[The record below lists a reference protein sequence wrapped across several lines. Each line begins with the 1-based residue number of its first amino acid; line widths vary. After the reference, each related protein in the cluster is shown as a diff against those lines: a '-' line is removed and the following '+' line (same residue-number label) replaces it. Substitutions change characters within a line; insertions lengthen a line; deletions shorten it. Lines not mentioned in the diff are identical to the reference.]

1 MNESGH
7 IVKGFNGEKE
17 NTEGQTRFT
26 KPPKKIITN
35 KVPKKAKLSSR
46 SYGLIKKAA
55 SKIRESLARKMEA
68 QKVELAKQYQ
78 EAHETVREEAQNQN
92 TKNRNEYD
100 GDRLQRLTNALG
112 SIGVKLI
119 LSDYAASRL
128 SVYGQPKAIKMPNF
142 WSNIKDTLSNAHMVD
157 REYKDIGRAFKYG
170 GSERGIEGLDSM
182 YKMMNESKNIQ
193 NPEKREAPVQEP
205 VQPKVPEQ
213 PKSGINIDDYLKNF
227 DPQQPSIE
235 ATNKEVD
242 ARLAETEAGINDRF
256 SQMMSNLGG
265 NEHEQV
271 VQPVETPQIEK
282 PVNQAFIPSEAK
294 KEEPN
299 RSELNAKVANV
310 FEGLL
315 EKKVQ
320 KEAKT
325 ANSEPVT
332 TSTTTTT
339 NKSEENL
346 DREALMQDLIN
357 RYGINKS
364 VAATPSVVPTQKAD
378 TKVSTQPSIQ
388 YRNSTIGEIYTSEP
402 KPKLQKEIEI
412 PYNVPPEEYYKILSE
427 ESIKKATEEANKRIA
442 VEEEAK
448 RLREQL
454 KNAREELERL
464 TTQQDLSQ
472 PNPNFIGVVSPHK

>member
-1 MNESGH
+1 MNGSIINFVETP
-7 IVKGFNGEKE
+7 KE
-17 NTEGQTRFT
+17 VGVD
-26 KPPKKIITN
+26 ISS
-35 KVPKKAKLSSR
+35 KKAKLSSR
-46 SYGLIKKAA
+46 SFALIKKAA
-55 SKIRESLARKMEA
+55 SKIRESLAQKMEA

-78 EAHETVREEAQNQN
+78 EAHETVRAEAQNQN

-256 SQMMSNLGG
+256 SQMMSNLGV

-320 KEAKT
+320 EEAK
-325 ANSEPVT
+325 ASNSEPVA

-357 RYGINKS
+357 RYGINQS
-364 VAATPSVVPTQKAD
+364 VASTQKAD
-378 TKVSTQPSIQ
+378 TKGSTQPSIH
-388 YRNSTIGEIYTSEP
+388 YLNSTIGNVYTTEP
-402 KPKLQKEIEI
+402 KPEVQEVTKNKASDDSKEETR
-412 PYNVPPEEYYKILSE
+412 EEMI
-427 ESIKKATEEANKRIA
+427 KRIY
-442 VEEEAK
+442 VEQTMREFDAKMKAEKEAEKYKALVNSLEEK
-448 RLREQL
+448 VKQLEEQL
-454 KNAREELERL
+454 AN
-464 TTQQDLSQ
+464 QGLSQ
-472 PNPNFIGVVSPHK
+472 NNPNFGGVVSPRKR

>member
-1 MNESGH
+1 MNGSIINFVETP
-7 IVKGFNGEKE
+7 KE
-17 NTEGQTRFT
+17 VGVD
-26 KPPKKIITN
+26 ISS
-35 KVPKKAKLSSR
+35 KKAKLSSR
-46 SYGLIKKAA
+46 SFALIKKAA
-55 SKIRESLARKMEA
+55 SKIRKSLAQKMEA

-78 EAHETVREEAQNQN
+78 EAHEAVRAEAQNQN

-128 SVYGQPKAIKMPNF
+128 RVYGQPKAIKMPNF

-193 NPEKREAPVQEP
+193 NPVKRETPVQEP

-227 DPQQPSIE
+227 APQQPSFE

-242 ARLAETEAGINDRF
+242 DQLAEAEAGIKDRF
-256 SQMMSNLGG
+256 SKMMSNLGG
-265 NEHEQV
+265 NEQV
-271 VQPVETPQIEK
+271 VQPVEPQQIEK
-282 PVNQAFIPSEAK
+282 TVNQTFIPSET
-294 KEEPN
+294 KEEESK
-299 RSELNAKVANV
+299 RAELNAKVANV

-315 EKKVQ
+315 EKRVKDEV
-320 KEAKT
+320 KAS
-325 ANSEPVT
+325 NSEPVA
-332 TSTTTTT
+332 TSTTATT

-357 RYGINKS
+357 RYGINQS

-388 YRNSTIGEIYTSEP
+388 YRNSTIGNVYTTEP
-402 KPKLQKEIEI
+402 KPEVQEVTKNKTSDDSKEETR
-412 PYNVPPEEYYKILSE
+412 EEMI
-427 ESIKKATEEANKRIA
+427 KRIY
-442 VEEEAK
+442 VEQTMKEFDEKMKAQAEAK
-448 RLREQL
+448 KYKDLANSLEEKVKQLEEQL
-454 KNAREELERL
+454 AKSE
-464 TTQQDLSQ
+464 
-472 PNPNFIGVVSPHK
+472 PNPSFDSFNPCTR

>member
-1 MNESGH
+1 MNGSIINFVETP
-7 IVKGFNGEKE
+7 KE
-17 NTEGQTRFT
+17 VDVD
-26 KPPKKIITN
+26 ISS
-35 KVPKKAKLSSR
+35 KKAKLSSR
-46 SYGLIKKAA
+46 SFALIKKAA
-55 SKIRESLARKMEA
+55 SKIRKSLAQKMEA

-78 EAHETVREEAQNQN
+78 EAHEAVRAEAQNQN

-100 GDRLQRLTNALG
+100 GDRLQRLTNELG

-193 NPEKREAPVQEP
+193 NPEKREAPVQKP

-227 DPQQPSIE
+227 APQQQPSFE

-242 ARLAETEAGINDRF
+242 DQLAEAEAGIKDRF
-256 SQMMSNLGG
+256 SKMMSNLGG

-310 FEGLL
+310 FESLL
-315 EKKVQ
+315 EKRVKD
-320 KEAKT
+320 EAK
-325 ANSEPVT
+325 ASNSEPVA
-332 TSTTTTT
+332 TSTTATT

-357 RYGINKS
+357 RYGINQS
-364 VAATPSVVPTQKAD
+364 VAATPPSVVPTQKAD

-402 KPKLQKEIEI
+402 KPEVQEVTKNKTSDDSKEETR
-412 PYNVPPEEYYKILSE
+412 EEMI
-427 ESIKKATEEANKRIA
+427 KRIY
-442 VEEEAK
+442 VEQTMKEFDEKIKAQAEAK
-448 RLREQL
+448 KYKDLANSLEEKVKQLEEQL
-454 KNAREELERL
+454 AKSE
-464 TTQQDLSQ
+464 
-472 PNPNFIGVVSPHK
+472 PNPSFDSFNPRTR

>member
-1 MNESGH
+1 MNGSIINFVETP
-7 IVKGFNGEKE
+7 KE
-17 NTEGQTRFT
+17 VSVD
-26 KPPKKIITN
+26 ISS
-35 KVPKKAKLSSR
+35 KKAKLSSR
-46 SYGLIKKAA
+46 SFALIKKAA
-55 SKIRESLARKMEA
+55 SKIRESLAQKMEA

-78 EAHETVREEAQNQN
+78 EAHETVRAEAQNQN

-310 FEGLL
+310 FESLL
-315 EKKVQ
+315 EKRVKD
-320 KEAKT
+320 EAK
-325 ANSEPVT
+325 ASNSEPVT
-332 TSTTTTT
+332 TSTTATT
-339 NKSEENL
+339 NKSGENL

-357 RYGINKS
+357 RYGINQS
-364 VAATPSVVPTQKAD
+364 VASTQKAD

-402 KPKLQKEIEI
+402 KPEVQEVTKNKTSDDSKEETR
-412 PYNVPPEEYYKILSE
+412 EEMI
-427 ESIKKATEEANKRIA
+427 KRIY
-442 VEEEAK
+442 VEQTMKEFDEKMKAEKEAEKYKDLANSLEEK
-448 RLREQL
+448 VKQLEEQL
-454 KNAREELERL
+454 AN
-464 TTQQDLSQ
+464 QGLSQ
-472 PNPNFIGVVSPHK
+472 PNPNFVGVNPRTR

>member
-1 MNESGH
+1 MNGSIINFVETP
-7 IVKGFNGEKE
+7 KE
-17 NTEGQTRFT
+17 VSVD
-26 KPPKKIITN
+26 ISS
-35 KVPKKAKLSSR
+35 KKAKLSSR
-46 SYGLIKKAA
+46 SFALIKKAA
-55 SKIRESLARKMEA
+55 SKIRKSLAQKMEA

-78 EAHETVREEAQNQN
+78 EAHEKVRAEAQNQN

-193 NPEKREAPVQEP
+193 NPVKRETPVQEP

-227 DPQQPSIE
+227 APQQPSVE

-242 ARLAETEAGINDRF
+242 DQLAEAEAGINDRF
-256 SQMMSNLGG
+256 SKMMSNLGG
-265 NEHEQV
+265 NEQV
-271 VQPVETPQIEK
+271 VQPVEPQQIEK
-282 PVNQAFIPSEAK
+282 TVNQTFIPSEAK
-294 KEEPN
+294 KEESK
-299 RSELNAKVANV
+299 RAELNAKVANV

-315 EKKVQ
+315 EKRVKDEV
-320 KEAKT
+320 KAS
-325 ANSEPVT
+325 NSEPVA
-332 TSTTTTT
+332 TSTTAT
-339 NKSEENL
+339 NKSGENL

-357 RYGINKS
+357 RYGINQS
-364 VAATPSVVPTQKAD
+364 VATTQPDVPTQKAD
-378 TKVSTQPSIQ
+378 TKVSTQPSIH
-388 YRNSTIGEIYTSEP
+388 YLNSTIGNVYTTEP
-402 KPKLQKEIEI
+402 KPEVQEVTKNKASAASKEETR
-412 PYNVPPEEYYKILSE
+412 EEMI
-427 ESIKKATEEANKRIA
+427 KRIY
-442 VEEEAK
+442 VEQTMKEFDEKMKAQAEAK
-448 RLREQL
+448 KYKDLANSLEEKVKQLEEQL
-454 KNAREELERL
+454 AKSE
-464 TTQQDLSQ
+464 
-472 PNPNFIGVVSPHK
+472 PNPSFDSFNPRTR

>member
-1 MNESGH
+1 MNGSIINFVETP
-7 IVKGFNGEKE
+7 KE
-17 NTEGQTRFT
+17 VGVD
-26 KPPKKIITN
+26 ISS
-35 KVPKKAKLSSR
+35 KKAKLSSR
-46 SYGLIKKAA
+46 SFALIKKAA
-55 SKIRESLARKMEA
+55 SKIRESLAQKMEA

-78 EAHETVREEAQNQN
+78 EAHETVRAEAQNQN

-282 PVNQAFIPSEAK
+282 PVNQAFIPSEDK

-320 KEAKT
+320 EEAK
-325 ANSEPVT
+325 ASNSEPVA

-357 RYGINKS
+357 RYGINQS
-364 VAATPSVVPTQKAD
+364 VASTQKAD
-378 TKVSTQPSIQ
+378 TKGSTQPSIH
-388 YRNSTIGEIYTSEP
+388 YLNSTIGNVYTTEP
-402 KPKLQKEIEI
+402 KPEVQEVTKNKASDDSKEETR
-412 PYNVPPEEYYKILSE
+412 EEMI
-427 ESIKKATEEANKRIA
+427 KRIY
-442 VEEEAK
+442 VEQTMREFDAKMKAEKEAEKYKALANSLEEK
-448 RLREQL
+448 VKQLEEQL
-454 KNAREELERL
+454 AN
-464 TTQQDLSQ
+464 QGLSQ
-472 PNPNFIGVVSPHK
+472 NNPNFEGVVSPYKR

>member
-1 MNESGH
+1 MNGS
-7 IVKGFNGEKE
+7 
-17 NTEGQTRFT
+17 
-26 KPPKKIITN
+26 IINFVETPEE
-35 KVPKKAKLSSR
+35 VGVDISSKKAKLSSR
-46 SYGLIKKAA
+46 SFALIKKAA
-55 SKIRESLARKMEA
+55 SKIRESLAQKMEA

-310 FEGLL
+310 FESLL
-315 EKKVQ
+315 EKRVKD
-320 KEAKT
+320 EAK
-325 ANSEPVT
+325 ASNSEPVA

-357 RYGINKS
+357 RYGINQS
-364 VAATPSVVPTQKAD
+364 VASTQKAD

-402 KPKLQKEIEI
+402 KPEVQEVTKNKTSDDSKEETR
-412 PYNVPPEEYYKILSE
+412 EEMI
-427 ESIKKATEEANKRIA
+427 KRIY
-442 VEEEAK
+442 VEQTMKEFDEKMKAQAEAK
-448 RLREQL
+448 KYKDLANSLEEKVKQLEEQL
-454 KNAREELERL
+454 AN
-464 TTQQDLSQ
+464 QGLSQ
-472 PNPNFIGVVSPHK
+472 NNPNFGGVVSPRKR

>member
-1 MNESGH
+1 MNGSIINFVETP
-7 IVKGFNGEKE
+7 KE
-17 NTEGQTRFT
+17 VGVD
-26 KPPKKIITN
+26 ISS
-35 KVPKKAKLSSR
+35 KKAKLSSR
-46 SYGLIKKAA
+46 SFALIKKAA
-55 SKIRESLARKMEA
+55 SKIRESLAQKMEA

-78 EAHETVREEAQNQN
+78 EAHETVRAEAQNQN

-235 ATNKEVD
+235 AINKEVD

-310 FEGLL
+310 FESLL
-315 EKKVQ
+315 EKRVKD
-320 KEAKT
+320 EAK
-325 ANSEPVT
+325 ASNSEPVT
-332 TSTTTTT
+332 TSTTATT
-339 NKSEENL
+339 NKSGENL

-357 RYGINKS
+357 RYGINQS
-364 VAATPSVVPTQKAD
+364 VASTQKAD

-402 KPKLQKEIEI
+402 KPEVQEVTKNKTSDDSKEETR
-412 PYNVPPEEYYKILSE
+412 EEMI
-427 ESIKKATEEANKRIA
+427 KRIY
-442 VEEEAK
+442 VEQTMKEFDEKMKAQAEAK
-448 RLREQL
+448 KYKDLANSLEEKVKQLEEQL
-454 KNAREELERL
+454 AN
-464 TTQQDLSQ
+464 QGLSQ
-472 PNPNFIGVVSPHK
+472 NNPNFGGVVSPRKR

>member
-1 MNESGH
+1 MNGSIINFVETP
-7 IVKGFNGEKE
+7 KE
-17 NTEGQTRFT
+17 VGVD
-26 KPPKKIITN
+26 ISS
-35 KVPKKAKLSSR
+35 KKAKLSSR
-46 SYGLIKKAA
+46 SFALIKKAA
-55 SKIRESLARKMEA
+55 SKIRESLAQKMEA

-315 EKKVQ
+315 EKRVKD
-320 KEAKT
+320 EAK
-325 ANSEPVT
+325 ASNSEPVT
-332 TSTTTTT
+332 TSTTATT

-357 RYGINKS
+357 RYGINQS
-364 VAATPSVVPTQKAD
+364 VASTQKAD
-378 TKVSTQPSIQ
+378 TKVSTQPSIH
-388 YRNSTIGEIYTSEP
+388 YLNSTIGNVYTTEP
-402 KPKLQKEIEI
+402 KPEVQEVTKNKASAASKEETR
-412 PYNVPPEEYYKILSE
+412 EEMI
-427 ESIKKATEEANKRIA
+427 KRIY
-442 VEEEAK
+442 VEQTMREFDAKMKAEKEAEKYKALVNSLEEK
-448 RLREQL
+448 VKQLEEQL
-454 KNAREELERL
+454 AK
-464 TTQQDLSQ
+464 QGLSQ
-472 PNPNFIGVVSPHK
+472 PNPNSEVVSPYKR

>member
-1 MNESGH
+1 MNGSIINFVETP
-7 IVKGFNGEKE
+7 KE
-17 NTEGQTRFT
+17 VGVD
-26 KPPKKIITN
+26 ISS
-35 KVPKKAKLSSR
+35 KKAKLSSR
-46 SYGLIKKAA
+46 SFALIKKAA
-55 SKIRESLARKMEA
+55 SKIRESLAQKMEA

-78 EAHETVREEAQNQN
+78 EAHETVRAEAQNQN

-256 SQMMSNLGG
+256 SQMMSNLGV

-320 KEAKT
+320 EEAK
-325 ANSEPVT
+325 ASNSEPVA

-357 RYGINKS
+357 RYGINQS
-364 VAATPSVVPTQKAD
+364 VASTQKAD
-378 TKVSTQPSIQ
+378 TKGSTQPSIH
-388 YRNSTIGEIYTSEP
+388 YLNSTIGNVYTTEP
-402 KPKLQKEIEI
+402 KPEVQEVTKNKASDDSKEETR
-412 PYNVPPEEYYKILSE
+412 EEMI
-427 ESIKKATEEANKRIA
+427 KRIY
-442 VEEEAK
+442 VEQTMREFDAKMKAEKEAEKYKALVNSLEEK
-448 RLREQL
+448 VKQLEEQL
-454 KNAREELERL
+454 AK
-464 TTQQDLSQ
+464 QGLSQ
-472 PNPNFIGVVSPHK
+472 PNPNSEVVSPYKR

>member
-1 MNESGH
+1 MNGS
-7 IVKGFNGEKE
+7 
-17 NTEGQTRFT
+17 
-26 KPPKKIITN
+26 IINFVETPEE
-35 KVPKKAKLSSR
+35 VGVDISSKKAKLSSR
-46 SYGLIKKAA
+46 SFALIKKAA
-55 SKIRESLARKMEA
+55 SKIRESLAQKMEA

-78 EAHETVREEAQNQN
+78 EAHETVRAEAQNQN

-282 PVNQAFIPSEAK
+282 PVNRAFIPSEAK

-325 ANSEPVT
+325 SNSEPVA

-364 VAATPSVVPTQKAD
+364 VASTQKAD

-402 KPKLQKEIEI
+402 KPELQKEIEI

-442 VEEEAK
+442 VEGEAK

-454 KNAREELERL
+454 KKAREELERL
-464 TTQQDLSQ
+464 TTQQGLSQ
-472 PNPNFIGVVSPHK
+472 HNPNFEGVVSPYKR

>member
-1 MNESGH
+1 MNGSIINFVETP
-7 IVKGFNGEKE
+7 KE
-17 NTEGQTRFT
+17 VGVD
-26 KPPKKIITN
+26 ISS
-35 KVPKKAKLSSR
+35 KKAKLSSR
-46 SYGLIKKAA
+46 SFALIKKAA
-55 SKIRESLARKMEA
+55 SKIRESLAQKMEA

-78 EAHETVREEAQNQN
+78 EAHETVRAEAQNQN
-92 TKNRNEYD
+92 TKNRDEYD

-128 SVYGQPKAIKMPNF
+128 SVYSQPKAIKTPNF
-142 WSNIKDTLSNAHMVD
+142 WSNIKNALSNAHMVD

-193 NPEKREAPVQEP
+193 NPVKRETPVQES

-227 DPQQPSIE
+227 APQQPSFE

-242 ARLAETEAGINDRF
+242 DQLAEAEAGINDRF
-256 SQMMSNLGG
+256 SKMMSNLGG
-265 NEHEQV
+265 NEQV
-271 VQPVETPQIEK
+271 VQPVEPQQIEK
-282 PVNQAFIPSEAK
+282 TVNQTFIPSET
-294 KEEPN
+294 KEEESK
-299 RSELNAKVANV
+299 RAELNAKVANV

-315 EKKVQ
+315 EKRVQ
-320 KEAKT
+320 EEAKT
-325 ANSEPVT
+325 ANSEPAA
-332 TSTTTTT
+332 TSTTAAT

-357 RYGINKS
+357 RYGINQNT
-364 VAATPSVVPTQKAD
+364 AATPSVVPTQKAD

-402 KPKLQKEIEI
+402 KPEVQEVTKNKASDDSKEETR
-412 PYNVPPEEYYKILSE
+412 EEMI
-427 ESIKKATEEANKRIA
+427 KRIY
-442 VEEEAK
+442 VEQTMKEFDEKMKAQAEAK
-448 RLREQL
+448 KYKDLANSLEEKVKQLEEQL
-454 KNAREELERL
+454 AKSE
-464 TTQQDLSQ
+464 
-472 PNPNFIGVVSPHK
+472 PNPNFVGVNPRTR

>member
-1 MNESGH
+1 MNGSIINFVETP
-7 IVKGFNGEKE
+7 KE
-17 NTEGQTRFT
+17 VGVD
-26 KPPKKIITN
+26 ISS
-35 KVPKKAKLSSR
+35 KKAKLSSR
-46 SYGLIKKAA
+46 SFALIKKAA
-55 SKIRESLARKMEA
+55 SKIGESLAQKMEA

-78 EAHETVREEAQNQN
+78 EAHETVRAEAQNQN
-92 TKNRNEYD
+92 TKNRDEYD

-128 SVYGQPKAIKMPNF
+128 SVYGQPKAIKTPNF

-193 NPEKREAPVQEP
+193 NPVKRKTPVQEP

-227 DPQQPSIE
+227 APQQPSFE
-235 ATNKEVD
+235 AANKEVD
-242 ARLAETEAGINDRF
+242 DQLAEAEAGINDRF

-265 NEHEQV
+265 NEQV
-271 VQPVETPQIEK
+271 VQPVEPQQIEK
-282 PVNQAFIPSEAK
+282 TVNQTFIPSET
-294 KEEPN
+294 KEEESK
-299 RSELNAKVANV
+299 RAELNAKVANV

-315 EKKVQ
+315 EKRVQ
-320 KEAKT
+320 EEAKT
-325 ANSEPVT
+325 ANSEPAA
-332 TSTTTTT
+332 TSPTATT

-357 RYGINKS
+357 RYGINQS

-402 KPKLQKEIEI
+402 KPEVQEVTKNKASDDSKEETR
-412 PYNVPPEEYYKILSE
+412 EEMI
-427 ESIKKATEEANKRIA
+427 KRIY
-442 VEEEAK
+442 VEQTMKEFDEKMKAQAEAK
-448 RLREQL
+448 KYKDLANSLEEKVKQLEEQL
-454 KNAREELERL
+454 AKSE
-464 TTQQDLSQ
+464 
-472 PNPNFIGVVSPHK
+472 PNPNFVGVNPRTR

>member
-1 MNESGH
+1 MNGSIINFVETP
-7 IVKGFNGEKE
+7 KE
-17 NTEGQTRFT
+17 VSVD
-26 KPPKKIITN
+26 ISS
-35 KVPKKAKLSSR
+35 KKAKLSSR
-46 SYGLIKKAA
+46 SFALIKKAA
-55 SKIRESLARKMEA
+55 SKIRESLAQKMEA

-265 NEHEQV
+265 NEQV

-310 FEGLL
+310 FESLL
-315 EKKVQ
+315 EKRVKD
-320 KEAKT
+320 EAKT
-325 ANSEPVT
+325 ANSEPAA
-332 TSTTTTT
+332 TSTTATT

-357 RYGINKS
+357 RYGINQS
-364 VAATPSVVPTQKAD
+364 VASTQKAD

-402 KPKLQKEIEI
+402 KPEVQEVTKNKASDDSKEETR
-412 PYNVPPEEYYKILSE
+412 EEMI
-427 ESIKKATEEANKRIA
+427 KRIYLEQTMREFDA
-442 VEEEAK
+442 KMKAEKEAEKYKALVNSLEEKVKQLE
-448 RLREQL
+448 EQL
-454 KNAREELERL
+454 AN
-464 TTQQDLSQ
+464 QGLSQ
-472 PNPNFIGVVSPHK
+472 PNPNFVGVVSPHKR

>member
-1 MNESGH
+1 MNGSIINFVETP
-7 IVKGFNGEKE
+7 KE
-17 NTEGQTRFT
+17 VGVD
-26 KPPKKIITN
+26 ISS
-35 KVPKKAKLSSR
+35 KKAKLSSR
-46 SYGLIKKAA
+46 SFALIKKAA
-55 SKIRESLARKMEA
+55 SKIRESLAQKMEA

-78 EAHETVREEAQNQN
+78 EAHETVRAEAQNQN

-310 FEGLL
+310 FESLL
-315 EKKVQ
+315 EKRVKD
-320 KEAKT
+320 EAK
-325 ANSEPVT
+325 ASNSEPVA

-357 RYGINKS
+357 RYGINQS
-364 VAATPSVVPTQKAD
+364 VASTQKAD

-402 KPKLQKEIEI
+402 KPEVQEVTKNKTSDDSKEETR
-412 PYNVPPEEYYKILSE
+412 EEMI
-427 ESIKKATEEANKRIA
+427 KRIY
-442 VEEEAK
+442 VEQTMKEFDEKMKAQAEAK
-448 RLREQL
+448 KYKDLANSLEEKVKQLEEQL
-454 KNAREELERL
+454 AKSE
-464 TTQQDLSQ
+464 
-472 PNPNFIGVVSPHK
+472 PNPNFVGVNPRTR

>member
-1 MNESGH
+1 MNGSIINFVETP
-7 IVKGFNGEKE
+7 KE
-17 NTEGQTRFT
+17 VGVD
-26 KPPKKIITN
+26 ISS
-35 KVPKKAKLSSR
+35 KKAKLSSR
-46 SYGLIKKAA
+46 SFALIKKAA
-55 SKIRESLARKMEA
+55 SKIRESLAQKMEA

-282 PVNQAFIPSEAK
+282 PVNQAFIPSEDK

-320 KEAKT
+320 EEAKT
-325 ANSEPVT
+325 ANSEPAA
-332 TSTTTTT
+332 TSTTATT

-357 RYGINKS
+357 RYGINQS
-364 VAATPSVVPTQKAD
+364 VASTQKAD

-402 KPKLQKEIEI
+402 KPEVQEVTKNKTSDDSKEETR
-412 PYNVPPEEYYKILSE
+412 EEMI
-427 ESIKKATEEANKRIA
+427 KRIY
-442 VEEEAK
+442 VEQTMKEFDEKMKAQAEAK
-448 RLREQL
+448 KYKDLANSLEEKVKQLEEQL
-454 KNAREELERL
+454 AN
-464 TTQQDLSQ
+464 QGLSQ
-472 PNPNFIGVVSPHK
+472 NNPNFGGVVSPRKR

>member
-1 MNESGH
+1 MNGSIINFVETP
-7 IVKGFNGEKE
+7 KE
-17 NTEGQTRFT
+17 VGVD
-26 KPPKKIITN
+26 ISS
-35 KVPKKAKLSSR
+35 KKAKLSSR
-46 SYGLIKKAA
+46 SFALIKKAA
-55 SKIRESLARKMEA
+55 SKIRKSLAQKMEA

-78 EAHETVREEAQNQN
+78 EAHETVRAEAQNQN
-92 TKNRNEYD
+92 TKNRDEYD

-128 SVYGQPKAIKMPNF
+128 SAYGQPKAIKTPNF
-142 WSNIKDTLSNAHMVD
+142 WSNIKNALSNAHMVD

-193 NPEKREAPVQEP
+193 NPVKRETPVQEP

-227 DPQQPSIE
+227 APQQQPSFE

-242 ARLAETEAGINDRF
+242 DQLAEAEAGINDRF
-256 SQMMSNLGG
+256 SRMMSNLGG
-265 NEHEQV
+265 NEQV
-271 VQPVETPQIEK
+271 VQPVEPQQIEK
-282 PVNQAFIPSEAK
+282 TVNQTFIPSET
-294 KEEPN
+294 KEEESK
-299 RSELNAKVANV
+299 RAELNAKVANV

-320 KEAKT
+320 EEAKT
-325 ANSEPVT
+325 ANSEPAA
-332 TSTTTTT
+332 TSTTATT

-357 RYGINKS
+357 RYGINQS

-402 KPKLQKEIEI
+402 KPEVQEVTKNKASDDSKEETR
-412 PYNVPPEEYYKILSE
+412 EEMI
-427 ESIKKATEEANKRIA
+427 KRIY
-442 VEEEAK
+442 VEQTMKEFDEKMKAQAEAK
-448 RLREQL
+448 KYKDLANSLEEKVKQLEEQL
-454 KNAREELERL
+454 AKSE
-464 TTQQDLSQ
+464 
-472 PNPNFIGVVSPHK
+472 PNPNFVGVNPRTR

>member
-1 MNESGH
+1 MNGSIINFVETP
-7 IVKGFNGEKE
+7 KE
-17 NTEGQTRFT
+17 VGVD
-26 KPPKKIITN
+26 ISS
-35 KVPKKAKLSSR
+35 KKAKLSSR
-46 SYGLIKKAA
+46 SFALIKKAA
-55 SKIRESLARKMEA
+55 SKIRKSLAQKMEA

-78 EAHETVREEAQNQN
+78 EAHETVRAEAQNQN

-193 NPEKREAPVQEP
+193 NPEKREAPVQKP

-227 DPQQPSIE
+227 APQQPSVE

-242 ARLAETEAGINDRF
+242 AQLAEAEAGINDRF
-256 SQMMSNLGG
+256 SKMMSNLGG
-265 NEHEQV
+265 NEQV
-271 VQPVETPQIEK
+271 VQPVEPQQIEK
-282 PVNQAFIPSEAK
+282 TVNQTFIPSET
-294 KEEPN
+294 KEEESK
-299 RSELNAKVANV
+299 RAELNAKVANV
-310 FEGLL
+310 FESLL
-315 EKKVQ
+315 EKRVKD
-320 KEAKT
+320 EAK
-325 ANSEPVT
+325 ASNSEPVT
-332 TSTTTTT
+332 TSTTATT

-357 RYGINKS
+357 RYGINQS

-402 KPKLQKEIEI
+402 KPEVQEVTKNKASDDSKEETR
-412 PYNVPPEEYYKILSE
+412 EEMI
-427 ESIKKATEEANKRIA
+427 KRIY
-442 VEEEAK
+442 VEQTMKEFDEKMKAQAEAK
-448 RLREQL
+448 KYKDLANSLEEKVKQLEEQL
-454 KNAREELERL
+454 AKSE
-464 TTQQDLSQ
+464 
-472 PNPNFIGVVSPHK
+472 PNPNFVGVNLRTR

>member
-1 MNESGH
+1 MNGSIINFVETP
-7 IVKGFNGEKE
+7 KE
-17 NTEGQTRFT
+17 VGVD
-26 KPPKKIITN
+26 ISS
-35 KVPKKAKLSSR
+35 KKAKLSSR
-46 SYGLIKKAA
+46 SFALIKKAA
-55 SKIRESLARKMEA
+55 SKIRESLAQKMEA

-78 EAHETVREEAQNQN
+78 EAHETVRAEAQNQN

-256 SQMMSNLGG
+256 SQMMSNLGR

-310 FEGLL
+310 FESLL
-315 EKKVQ
+315 EKRVKD
-320 KEAKT
+320 EAK
-325 ANSEPVT
+325 ASNSEPVA

-357 RYGINKS
+357 RYGINQS
-364 VAATPSVVPTQKAD
+364 VASTQKAD

-402 KPKLQKEIEI
+402 KPEVQEVTKNKTSDDSKEETR
-412 PYNVPPEEYYKILSE
+412 EEMI
-427 ESIKKATEEANKRIA
+427 KRIY
-442 VEEEAK
+442 VEQTMKEFDEKIKAQAEAK
-448 RLREQL
+448 KYKDLANSLEEKVKQLEEQL
-454 KNAREELERL
+454 AKSE
-464 TTQQDLSQ
+464 
-472 PNPNFIGVVSPHK
+472 PNPNFVGVNPRTR

>member
-1 MNESGH
+1 MNGSIINFVETP
-7 IVKGFNGEKE
+7 KE
-17 NTEGQTRFT
+17 VGVD
-26 KPPKKIITN
+26 ISS
-35 KVPKKAKLSSR
+35 KKAKLSSR
-46 SYGLIKKAA
+46 SFALIKKAA
-55 SKIRESLARKMEA
+55 SKIRESLAQKMEA

-128 SVYGQPKAIKMPNF
+128 SIYGQPKAIKMPNF

-282 PVNQAFIPSEAK
+282 PVNQAFIPSEDK

-310 FEGLL
+310 FESLL
-315 EKKVQ
+315 EKRVKD
-320 KEAKT
+320 EAK
-325 ANSEPVT
+325 ASNSEPVA

-357 RYGINKS
+357 RYGINQS
-364 VAATPSVVPTQKAD
+364 VASTQKAD

-402 KPKLQKEIEI
+402 KPEVQEVTKNKTSDDSKEETR
-412 PYNVPPEEYYKILSE
+412 EEMI
-427 ESIKKATEEANKRIA
+427 KRIY
-442 VEEEAK
+442 VEQTMKEFDEKMKAQAEAK
-448 RLREQL
+448 KYKDLANSLEEKVKQLEEQL
-454 KNAREELERL
+454 AN
-464 TTQQDLSQ
+464 QGLSQ
-472 PNPNFIGVVSPHK
+472 PNPNFVGVNPRTR

>member
-26 KPPKKIITN
+26 KPPKKTITN
-35 KVPKKAKLSSR
+35 KVPKKAKVSSR
-46 SYGLIKKAA
+46 SFALIKKAV
-55 SKIRESLARKMEA
+55 SKIGESLAQKMEA

-78 EAHETVREEAQNQN
+78 EAHETVRAEAQNQN
-92 TKNRNEYD
+92 TKNRDEYD

-142 WSNIKDTLSNAHMVD
+142 WSNIKNVLSNAHMVD

-170 GSERGIEGLDSM
+170 GSERGIEGLDSL

-193 NPEKREAPVQEP
+193 NPVKRETPVQEP

-213 PKSGINIDDYLKNF
+213 PSF
-227 DPQQPSIE
+227 E
-235 ATNKEVD
+235 AANKEVD
-242 ARLAETEAGINDRF
+242 DQLAETEAVINDRF
-256 SQMMSNLGG
+256 SKMMSNLGG
-265 NEHEQV
+265 NEQV
-271 VQPVETPQIEK
+271 AQPVEPQQIEK
-282 PVNQAFIPSEAK
+282 PVNQTFIPSETK

-315 EKKVQ
+315 EKRVKE
-320 KEAKT
+320 EAKT
-325 ANSEPVT
+325 ANSEPVA
-332 TSTTTTT
+332 TSTTATT

-357 RYGINKS
+357 RYGINQS
-364 VAATPSVVPTQKAD
+364 VTATPPVVPTQKAD
-378 TKVSTQPSIQ
+378 AKVSTQPSIQ
-388 YRNSTIGEIYTSEP
+388 YRNSTIGEIYTSES
-402 KPKLQKEIEI
+402 KPGLQKEIEI

-427 ESIKKATEEANKRIA
+427 ESIKKATEQANKRIA
-442 VEEEAK
+442 AEEENE
-448 RLREQL
+448 RLREEL
-454 KNAREELERL
+454 KKAREELDRL
-464 TTQQDLSQ
+464 TTGLSQ
-472 PNPNFIGVVSPHK
+472 PNSNFVGVVSPHKR

>member
-1 MNESGH
+1 MNGSIINFVETP
-7 IVKGFNGEKE
+7 KE
-17 NTEGQTRFT
+17 VGVD
-26 KPPKKIITN
+26 ISS
-35 KVPKKAKLSSR
+35 KKAKLSSR
-46 SYGLIKKAA
+46 SFALIKKAA
-55 SKIRESLARKMEA
+55 SKIRESLAQKMEA

-78 EAHETVREEAQNQN
+78 EAHETVRAEAQNQN

-310 FEGLL
+310 FESLL
-315 EKKVQ
+315 EKRVKD
-320 KEAKT
+320 EAK
-325 ANSEPVT
+325 ASNSEPVT
-332 TSTTTTT
+332 TSTTATT

-357 RYGINKS
+357 RYGINQS
-364 VAATPSVVPTQKAD
+364 VASTQKAD

-402 KPKLQKEIEI
+402 KPEVQEVTKNKTSDDSKEETR
-412 PYNVPPEEYYKILSE
+412 EEMI
-427 ESIKKATEEANKRIA
+427 KRIY
-442 VEEEAK
+442 VEQTMKEFDEKMKAQAEAK
-448 RLREQL
+448 KYKDLANSLEEKVKQLEEQL
-454 KNAREELERL
+454 AN
-464 TTQQDLSQ
+464 QGLSQ
-472 PNPNFIGVVSPHK
+472 PNPNFVGVNPRTR

>member
-1 MNESGH
+1 MNGSIINFVETP
-7 IVKGFNGEKE
+7 KE
-17 NTEGQTRFT
+17 VGVD
-26 KPPKKIITN
+26 ISS
-35 KVPKKAKLSSR
+35 KKAKLSSR
-46 SYGLIKKAA
+46 SFALIKKAA
-55 SKIRESLARKMEA
+55 SKIRESLAQKMEA

-78 EAHETVREEAQNQN
+78 EAHETVRAEAQNQN

-193 NPEKREAPVQEP
+193 NPEKMEAPVQEP

-227 DPQQPSIE
+227 APQQPSIE
-235 ATNKEVD
+235 ATNKKVD
-242 ARLAETEAGINDRF
+242 AQF
-256 SQMMSNLGG
+256 
-265 NEHEQV
+265 

-315 EKKVQ
+315 EKRVKD
-320 KEAKT
+320 EAK
-325 ANSEPVT
+325 ASNSEPVA
-332 TSTTTTT
+332 TSTTATT

-357 RYGINKS
+357 RYGINQS
-364 VAATPSVVPTQKAD
+364 VAATQKAD

-402 KPKLQKEIEI
+402 KPEVQEVTKNKASAASKEETR
-412 PYNVPPEEYYKILSE
+412 EEMI
-427 ESIKKATEEANKRIA
+427 KRIY
-442 VEEEAK
+442 VEQTMREFDAKMKAEKEAEKYKALVNSLEEK
-448 RLREQL
+448 VKQLEEQL
-454 KNAREELERL
+454 AK
-464 TTQQDLSQ
+464 QGLSQ
-472 PNPNFIGVVSPHK
+472 PNPNSEVVSPYKR

>member
-1 MNESGH
+1 MNGSIINFVETP
-7 IVKGFNGEKE
+7 KE
-17 NTEGQTRFT
+17 VSVD
-26 KPPKKIITN
+26 ISS
-35 KVPKKAKLSSR
+35 KKAKLSSR
-46 SYGLIKKAA
+46 SFALIKKAA
-55 SKIRESLARKMEA
+55 SKIRESLAQKMEA

-78 EAHETVREEAQNQN
+78 EAHETVRAEAQNQN

-310 FEGLL
+310 FESLL
-315 EKKVQ
+315 EKRVKD
-320 KEAKT
+320 EAK
-325 ANSEPVT
+325 ASNSEPVT
-332 TSTTTTT
+332 TSTTATT

-357 RYGINKS
+357 RYGINQS
-364 VAATPSVVPTQKAD
+364 VASTQKAD

-402 KPKLQKEIEI
+402 KPEVQEVTKNKTSDDSKEETR
-412 PYNVPPEEYYKILSE
+412 EEMI
-427 ESIKKATEEANKRIA
+427 KRIY
-442 VEEEAK
+442 VEQTMKEFDEKMKAQAEAK
-448 RLREQL
+448 KYKDLANSLEEKVKQLEEQL
-454 KNAREELERL
+454 AN
-464 TTQQDLSQ
+464 QGLSQ
-472 PNPNFIGVVSPHK
+472 PNPNFVGVNPRTR

>member
-1 MNESGH
+1 MNGSIINFVETP
-7 IVKGFNGEKE
+7 KE
-17 NTEGQTRFT
+17 VSVD
-26 KPPKKIITN
+26 ISS
-35 KVPKKAKLSSR
+35 KKAKLSSR
-46 SYGLIKKAA
+46 SFALIKKAA
-55 SKIRESLARKMEA
+55 SKIRKSLAQKMEA

-78 EAHETVREEAQNQN
+78 EAHEKVRAEAQNQN

-193 NPEKREAPVQEP
+193 NPVKRETPVQEP

-227 DPQQPSIE
+227 APQQQPSFE

-242 ARLAETEAGINDRF
+242 DQLAEAEAGINDRF
-256 SQMMSNLGG
+256 SKMMSNLGG
-265 NEHEQV
+265 NEQV
-271 VQPVETPQIEK
+271 VQPVEPQQIEK
-282 PVNQAFIPSEAK
+282 TVNQTFIPSET
-294 KEEPN
+294 KEEESK
-299 RSELNAKVANV
+299 RAELNAKVANV

-315 EKKVQ
+315 EKRVKDEV
-320 KEAKT
+320 KAS
-325 ANSEPVT
+325 NSEPVA
-332 TSTTTTT
+332 TSTTAT
-339 NKSEENL
+339 NKSGENL

-357 RYGINKS
+357 RYGINQS
-364 VAATPSVVPTQKAD
+364 VAATQPDVPTQKAD
-378 TKVSTQPSIQ
+378 TKVSTQPSIH
-388 YRNSTIGEIYTSEP
+388 YLNSTIGNVYTTEP
-402 KPKLQKEIEI
+402 KPEVQEVTKNKASAASKEETR
-412 PYNVPPEEYYKILSE
+412 EEMI
-427 ESIKKATEEANKRIA
+427 KRIY
-442 VEEEAK
+442 VEQTMKEFDEKIKAQAEAK
-448 RLREQL
+448 KYKDLANSLEEKVKQLEEQL
-454 KNAREELERL
+454 AN
-464 TTQQDLSQ
+464 QGLSQ
-472 PNPNFIGVVSPHK
+472 NNPNFGGVVSPRKR

>member
-1 MNESGH
+1 MNGSIINFVETP
-7 IVKGFNGEKE
+7 KE
-17 NTEGQTRFT
+17 VSVD
-26 KPPKKIITN
+26 ISS
-35 KVPKKAKLSSR
+35 KKAKLSSR
-46 SYGLIKKAA
+46 SFALIKKAA
-55 SKIRESLARKMEA
+55 SKIRESLAQKMEA

-170 GSERGIEGLDSM
+170 ESERGIEGLDSM

-310 FEGLL
+310 FESLL
-315 EKKVQ
+315 EKRVQ
-320 KEAKT
+320 EEEEKT
-325 ANSEPVT
+325 SNSEPVA

-357 RYGINKS
+357 RYGINQS
-364 VAATPSVVPTQKAD
+364 VASTQKAD

-402 KPKLQKEIEI
+402 KPEVQEVTKNKASDDSKEETR
-412 PYNVPPEEYYKILSE
+412 EEMI
-427 ESIKKATEEANKRIA
+427 KRIY
-442 VEEEAK
+442 VEQTMKEFDEKMKAQAEAK
-448 RLREQL
+448 KYKDLANSLEEKVKQLEEQL
-454 KNAREELERL
+454 AKSE
-464 TTQQDLSQ
+464 
-472 PNPNFIGVVSPHK
+472 PNPNFVGVNPRTR

>member
-1 MNESGH
+1 MNGSIINFVETP
-7 IVKGFNGEKE
+7 KE
-17 NTEGQTRFT
+17 VSVD
-26 KPPKKIITN
+26 ISS
-35 KVPKKAKLSSR
+35 KKAKLSSR
-46 SYGLIKKAA
+46 SFALIKKAA
-55 SKIRESLARKMEA
+55 SKIRESLAQKMEA

-78 EAHETVREEAQNQN
+78 EAHETVRAEAQNQN

-205 VQPKVPEQ
+205 VQPK
-213 PKSGINIDDYLKNF
+213 SGINIDDYLKNF

-235 ATNKEVD
+235 AINKEVD

-310 FEGLL
+310 FESLL
-315 EKKVQ
+315 EKRVKD
-320 KEAKT
+320 EAK
-325 ANSEPVT
+325 ASNSEPVT
-332 TSTTTTT
+332 TSTTATT

-357 RYGINKS
+357 RYGINQS

-402 KPKLQKEIEI
+402 KPEVQEVTKNKASAASKEETR
-412 PYNVPPEEYYKILSE
+412 EEMI
-427 ESIKKATEEANKRIA
+427 KRIY
-442 VEEEAK
+442 VEQTMREFDAKMKAEKEAEKYKALVNSLEEK
-448 RLREQL
+448 VKQLEEQL
-454 KNAREELERL
+454 AK
-464 TTQQDLSQ
+464 QGLSQ
-472 PNPNFIGVVSPHK
+472 PNPNSEVVSPYKR

>member
-1 MNESGH
+1 MNGSIINFVETP
-7 IVKGFNGEKE
+7 KE
-17 NTEGQTRFT
+17 VGVD
-26 KPPKKIITN
+26 ISS
-35 KVPKKAKLSSR
+35 KKAKLSSR
-46 SYGLIKKAA
+46 SFALIKKAA
-55 SKIRESLARKMEA
+55 SKIRESLAQKMEA

-256 SQMMSNLGG
+256 SQIMSNLGR

-310 FEGLL
+310 FESLL
-315 EKKVQ
+315 EKRVKD
-320 KEAKT
+320 EAK
-325 ANSEPVT
+325 ASNSEPVA

-357 RYGINKS
+357 RYGINQS
-364 VAATPSVVPTQKAD
+364 VASTQKAD

-402 KPKLQKEIEI
+402 KPEVQEVTKNKTSDDSKEETR
-412 PYNVPPEEYYKILSE
+412 EEMI
-427 ESIKKATEEANKRIA
+427 KRIY
-442 VEEEAK
+442 VEQTMKEFDEKMKAQAEAK
-448 RLREQL
+448 KYKDLANSLEEKVKQLEEQL
-454 KNAREELERL
+454 AN
-464 TTQQDLSQ
+464 QGLSQ
-472 PNPNFIGVVSPHK
+472 NNPNFGGVVSPRKR

>member
-1 MNESGH
+1 MNGSIINFVETP
-7 IVKGFNGEKE
+7 KE
-17 NTEGQTRFT
+17 VGVD
-26 KPPKKIITN
+26 ISS
-35 KVPKKAKLSSR
+35 KKAKLSSR
-46 SYGLIKKAA
+46 SFALIKKAA
-55 SKIRESLARKMEA
+55 SKIRESLAQKMEA

-78 EAHETVREEAQNQN
+78 EAHETVRAEAQNQN

-256 SQMMSNLGG
+256 SQIMSNLGV

-310 FEGLL
+310 FESLL
-315 EKKVQ
+315 EKRVKD
-320 KEAKT
+320 EAK
-325 ANSEPVT
+325 ASNSEPVT
-332 TSTTTTT
+332 TSTTATT
-339 NKSEENL
+339 NKSGENL

-357 RYGINKS
+357 RYGINQS
-364 VAATPSVVPTQKAD
+364 VAATQKAD

-402 KPKLQKEIEI
+402 KPEVQEVTKNKASAASKEETR
-412 PYNVPPEEYYKILSE
+412 EEMI
-427 ESIKKATEEANKRIA
+427 KRIY
-442 VEEEAK
+442 VEQTMKEFDEKMKAQAEAK
-448 RLREQL
+448 KYKDLANSLEEKVKQLEEQL
-454 KNAREELERL
+454 AN
-464 TTQQDLSQ
+464 QGLSQ
-472 PNPNFIGVVSPHK
+472 NNPNFGGVVSPYKR

>member
-1 MNESGH
+1 MNGSIINFVETP
-7 IVKGFNGEKE
+7 KE
-17 NTEGQTRFT
+17 VSVD
-26 KPPKKIITN
+26 ISS
-35 KVPKKAKLSSR
+35 KKAKLSSR
-46 SYGLIKKAA
+46 SFALIKKAA
-55 SKIRESLARKMEA
+55 SKIRESLAQKMEA

-256 SQMMSNLGG
+256 SQMMSNLGR

-271 VQPVETPQIEK
+271 IQPVETPQIEK

-315 EKKVQ
+315 EKRVKD
-320 KEAKT
+320 EAK
-325 ANSEPVT
+325 ASNSEPVT
-332 TSTTTTT
+332 TSTTATT

-357 RYGINKS
+357 RYGINQS
-364 VAATPSVVPTQKAD
+364 VASTQKAD

-402 KPKLQKEIEI
+402 KPEVQEVTKNKTSDDSKEETR
-412 PYNVPPEEYYKILSE
+412 EEMI
-427 ESIKKATEEANKRIA
+427 KRIY
-442 VEEEAK
+442 VEQTMKEFDEKMKAQAEAK
-448 RLREQL
+448 KYNDLANSLEEKVKQLEEQL
-454 KNAREELERL
+454 AN
-464 TTQQDLSQ
+464 QGLSQ
-472 PNPNFIGVVSPHK
+472 NNPNFGGVVSPRKR

>member
-1 MNESGH
+1 MNGSIINFVETP
-7 IVKGFNGEKE
+7 KE
-17 NTEGQTRFT
+17 VSVD
-26 KPPKKIITN
+26 ISS
-35 KVPKKAKLSSR
+35 KKAKLSSR
-46 SYGLIKKAA
+46 SFALIKKAA
-55 SKIRESLARKMEA
+55 SKIRESLAQKMEA

-78 EAHETVREEAQNQN
+78 EAHETVRAEAQNQN

-242 ARLAETEAGINDRF
+242 AQLAETEAGINDRF

-315 EKKVQ
+315 EKRVKD
-320 KEAKT
+320 EAK
-325 ANSEPVT
+325 ASNSEPVT
-332 TSTTTTT
+332 TSTTATT

-357 RYGINKS
+357 RYGINQS
-364 VAATPSVVPTQKAD
+364 VAATQKAD

>member
-1 MNESGH
+1 MNGSIINFVETP
-7 IVKGFNGEKE
+7 KE
-17 NTEGQTRFT
+17 VSVD
-26 KPPKKIITN
+26 ISS
-35 KVPKKAKLSSR
+35 KKAKLSSR
-46 SYGLIKKAA
+46 SFALIKKAA
-55 SKIRESLARKMEA
+55 SKIRESLAQKMEA

-78 EAHETVREEAQNQN
+78 EAHEIVREEAQNQN

-170 GSERGIEGLDSM
+170 GIERGIEGLDSM

-242 ARLAETEAGINDRF
+242 AQLAETEAGINDRF
-256 SQMMSNLGG
+256 SQMMSNLGR

-310 FEGLL
+310 FESLL
-315 EKKVQ
+315 EKRVKD
-320 KEAKT
+320 EAK
-325 ANSEPVT
+325 ASNSEPVA

-357 RYGINKS
+357 RYGINQS
-364 VAATPSVVPTQKAD
+364 VASTQKAD

-402 KPKLQKEIEI
+402 KPEVQEVTKNKTSDDSKEETR
-412 PYNVPPEEYYKILSE
+412 EEMI
-427 ESIKKATEEANKRIA
+427 KRIY
-442 VEEEAK
+442 VEQTMREFDAKMKAEKEAEKYKALANSLEEK
-448 RLREQL
+448 VKQLEEQL
-454 KNAREELERL
+454 AN
-464 TTQQDLSQ
+464 QGLSQ
-472 PNPNFIGVVSPHK
+472 PNPNSEVVSPHKR

>member
-1 MNESGH
+1 MNGSIINFVETP
-7 IVKGFNGEKE
+7 KE
-17 NTEGQTRFT
+17 VGVD
-26 KPPKKIITN
+26 ISS
-35 KVPKKAKLSSR
+35 KKAKLSSR
-46 SYGLIKKAA
+46 SFALIKKAA
-55 SKIRESLARKMEA
+55 SKIRKSLAQKMEA

-78 EAHETVREEAQNQN
+78 EAHEAVRAEAQNQN

-227 DPQQPSIE
+227 APQQPSIE

-256 SQMMSNLGG
+256 SQMMSNLGR

-310 FEGLL
+310 FESLL
-315 EKKVQ
+315 EKRVKD
-320 KEAKT
+320 EAK
-325 ANSEPVT
+325 ASNSEPVT
-332 TSTTTTT
+332 TSTTATT

-357 RYGINKS
+357 RYGINQS
-364 VAATPSVVPTQKAD
+364 VAATQKAD
-378 TKVSTQPSIQ
+378 TKVSTQPSIH
-388 YRNSTIGEIYTSEP
+388 YLNSTIGNVYTTEP
-402 KPKLQKEIEI
+402 KPEVQEVTKNKASDDSKEETR
-412 PYNVPPEEYYKILSE
+412 EEMI
-427 ESIKKATEEANKRIA
+427 KRIY
-442 VEEEAK
+442 VEQTMREFDAKMKAEKEAEKYKALANSLEEK
-448 RLREQL
+448 VKQLEEQL
-454 KNAREELERL
+454 AKSE
-464 TTQQDLSQ
+464 
-472 PNPNFIGVVSPHK
+472 PNPNFVGVNPRTR

>member
-1 MNESGH
+1 MNGSIINFVETP
-7 IVKGFNGEKE
+7 KE
-17 NTEGQTRFT
+17 VGVD
-26 KPPKKIITN
+26 ISS
-35 KVPKKAKLSSR
+35 KKAKLSSR
-46 SYGLIKKAA
+46 SFALIKKAA
-55 SKIRESLARKMEA
+55 SKIRKSLAQKMEA

-78 EAHETVREEAQNQN
+78 EAHETVRAEAQNQN
-92 TKNRNEYD
+92 TKNRDEYD

-128 SVYGQPKAIKMPNF
+128 SAYGQPKAIKTPNF
-142 WSNIKDTLSNAHMVD
+142 WSNIKNALSNAHMVD

-193 NPEKREAPVQEP
+193 NPVKRETPVQEP

-227 DPQQPSIE
+227 APQQQPSFE

-242 ARLAETEAGINDRF
+242 DQLAEAEAGINDRF
-256 SQMMSNLGG
+256 SKMMSNLGG
-265 NEHEQV
+265 NEQV
-271 VQPVETPQIEK
+271 VQPVEPQQIEK
-282 PVNQAFIPSEAK
+282 TVNQTFIPSET
-294 KEEPN
+294 KEEESK
-299 RSELNAKVANV
+299 RAELNAKVANV
-310 FEGLL
+310 FESLL
-315 EKKVQ
+315 EKRVKD
-320 KEAKT
+320 EAK
-325 ANSEPVT
+325 ASNSEPVT
-332 TSTTTTT
+332 TSTTATT

-357 RYGINKS
+357 KYGINQS

-402 KPKLQKEIEI
+402 KPEVQEVTKNKASDDSKEETR
-412 PYNVPPEEYYKILSE
+412 EEMI
-427 ESIKKATEEANKRIA
+427 KRIY
-442 VEEEAK
+442 VEQTMKEFDEKMKAQAEAK
-448 RLREQL
+448 KYKDLANSLEEKVKQLEEQL
-454 KNAREELERL
+454 AKSE
-464 TTQQDLSQ
+464 
-472 PNPNFIGVVSPHK
+472 PNPNFVGVNPRTR

>member
-1 MNESGH
+1 MNGSIINFVETP
-7 IVKGFNGEKE
+7 KE
-17 NTEGQTRFT
+17 VGVD
-26 KPPKKIITN
+26 ISS
-35 KVPKKAKLSSR
+35 KKAKLSSR
-46 SYGLIKKAA
+46 SFALIKKAA
-55 SKIRESLARKMEA
+55 SKIRESLAQKMEA

-78 EAHETVREEAQNQN
+78 EAHETVRAEAQNQN

-310 FEGLL
+310 FESLL
-315 EKKVQ
+315 EKRVKD
-320 KEAKT
+320 EAK
-325 ANSEPVT
+325 ASNSEPVT
-332 TSTTTTT
+332 TSTTATT
-339 NKSEENL
+339 NKSGENL

-357 RYGINKS
+357 RYGINQS
-364 VAATPSVVPTQKAD
+364 VASTQKAD

-402 KPKLQKEIEI
+402 KPEVQEVTKNKTSDDSKEETR
-412 PYNVPPEEYYKILSE
+412 EEMI
-427 ESIKKATEEANKRIA
+427 KRIY
-442 VEEEAK
+442 VEQTMKEFDEKMKAQAEAK
-448 RLREQL
+448 KYKDLANSLEEKVKQLEEQL
-454 KNAREELERL
+454 AN
-464 TTQQDLSQ
+464 QGLSQ
-472 PNPNFIGVVSPHK
+472 NNPNFGGVVSPRKR